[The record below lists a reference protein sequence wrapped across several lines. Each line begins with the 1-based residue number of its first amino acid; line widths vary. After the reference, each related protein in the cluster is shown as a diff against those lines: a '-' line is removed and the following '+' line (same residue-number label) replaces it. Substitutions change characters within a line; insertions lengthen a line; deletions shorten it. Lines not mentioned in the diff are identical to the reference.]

1 MDRLAPGLLNLTT
14 LHRQTEG
21 WMLDNLLE
29 RTNAYWTEIA
39 VCIFNP
45 HSKEKVDESEKINK
59 HRIRNFE
66 YI

>member
-1 MDRLAPGLLNLTT
+1 MDGLAPGLLNLTT

-45 HSKEKVDESEKINK
+45 HLKG
-59 HRIRNFE
+59 
-66 YI
+66 